1 MNVTLNWLKT
11 YIDFEFSP
19 SELAD
24 RLTMLGIEVEAI
36 KELGTGLEGVVVGKI
51 NAVGPHPNAD
61 KLVLCQVD
69 VGEAEE
75 LQIVCG
81 APNVREGMLAPVAT
95 IGATLPIGLK
105 IKSAK
110 LRGEVSQG
118 MLCSEKELG
127 LSEDAA
133 GLMELHTD
141 ISPGTSLVAA
151 LGLDD
156 VMFEL
161 EITPNRPDCLSL
173 IGVAREVRA
182 ETGNPLKLPDAG
194 LKESETD
201 IRGLTSV
208 TIDALDLCPRYAAR
222 VIQGVK
228 VGESPAWLQRRLE
241 SVGIGVI
248 NNIVDVTN
256 FVLMEYGQP
265 LHAFDYHKLTE
276 NRIVVRCAAAGEQ
289 LTTLD
294 EVDRELTADMLV
306 IADAEKPVALAGIM
320 GGYDSEIT
328 ETTCD
333 VLLESAYFN
342 PSSIRATAKAL
353 GMNTEASYRFERGA
367 DPGVVLAALDRA
379 AQLIAELAGGTVCK
393 GTVDVY
399 PGEKPLTQIKLRP
412 DRVNFVLGTELE
424 ATEIEQILGR
434 LGFDVKSSRHTPS
447 VINTAEIYQV
457 TVPTFRSDVTREIDL
472 IEEIAR
478 VYGYDNIPTTLP
490 KGDIPVPAPNPKVE
504 VRRRIKHF
512 LLAAGMM
519 EAINYSFCDPN
530 CFEKIRLPPDSPL
543 RETLQLRN
551 PLSPEMSVLRT
562 TLVPGLLEN
571 TQHNRNH
578 QINTIAL
585 FEIGSV
591 FVRDGD
597 QSAPLIGKDNHQS
610 APLIRG
616 VKGFKEP
623 ERVAGV
629 LAGQIGDGVYGNL
642 YRAPD
647 FFDIKG
653 LVEGMLEVCG
663 ITEYTLQ
670 KTDVPT
676 FHPGRNAAVLLADT
690 QVGTFGEAHPEVL
703 ENYDLPYKAYLFEF
717 DLEALVSA
725 AVFAKRF
732 EPISIYPKVER
743 DLAIVVDKAVLSE
756 MPIERIYTT
765 GGEWVESVRLFDV
778 YEGEQVPEGKKSLA
792 YTIIYHSAAETLTDK
807 AVNALHERVVEHL
820 HQELGAELRGFDQ
833 I

>member
-19 SELAD
+19 DELAD
-24 RLTMLGIEVEAI
+24 RLTMLGIEVETI
-36 KELGTGLEGVVVGKI
+36 KQLGSGLEGVVVGRV
-51 NAVGPHPNAD
+51 NTVGPHPDAD

-69 VGEAEE
+69 VGESEP

-81 APNVREGMLAPVAT
+81 APNVREGMFAPVAT
-95 IGATLPIGLK
+95 IGATLPIGLT
-105 IKSAK
+105 IKRAK
-110 LRGEVSQG
+110 LRGEVSHG

-127 LSEDAA
+127 ISEDAA
-133 GLMELHTD
+133 GLMELATD
-141 ISPGTSLVAA
+141 IPVGTSLVAA

-182 ETGNPLKLPDAG
+182 ETGNPLKLPSVD

-201 IRGLTSV
+201 IRSLTSV
-208 TIDALDLCPRYAAR
+208 TIDAPDLCPRYAAR

-248 NNIVDVTN
+248 NNIVDITN

-265 LHAFDYHKLTE
+265 LHAFDYHKLAE
-276 NRIVVRCAAAGEQ
+276 NRIVVRRAADGEQ

-294 EVDRELTADMLV
+294 EIERELDPDMLV

-342 PSSIRATAKAL
+342 PSSIRATAKAF

-379 AQLIAELAGGTVCK
+379 AQLIAELAGGTVCE

-399 PGEKPLTQIKLRP
+399 PGQQPLTQIQLRP
-412 DRVNFVLGTELE
+412 DRANFILGTEIKTAE
-424 ATEIEQILGR
+424 MEGILTR
-434 LGFDVKSSRHTPS
+434 LGFDVDASGSTYR
-447 VINTAEIYQV
+447 I
-457 TVPTFRSDVTREIDL
+457 TVPTFRSDLTREIDL

-490 KGDIPVPAPNPKVE
+490 KGDIPVPTPDPKVE
-504 VRRRIKHF
+504 VRRRIKRF
-512 LLAAGMM
+512 LLASGMM
-519 EAINYSFCDPN
+519 EAVNYSFCDPD
-530 CFEKIRLPPDSPL
+530 CFEKIRLASDNPL
-543 RETLQLRN
+543 RDAIPLRN
-551 PLSPEMSVLRT
+551 PLSPEMSLLRT
-562 TLVPGLLEN
+562 TLVPGVLEN
-571 TQHNRNH
+571 AQHNRNH

-591 FVRDGD
+591 FLRDG
-597 QSAPLIGKDNHQS
+597 NH
-610 APLIRG
+610 
-616 VKGFKEP
+616 KEP
-623 ERVAGV
+623 ERIAGI
-629 LAGQIGDGVYGNL
+629 LAGQVGDGIYGNP
-642 YRAPD
+642 YRNPD

-676 FHPGRNAAVLLADT
+676 FHPGRNAEVLLGDT
-690 QVGTFGEAHPEVL
+690 PVGTFGEVHPEVL

-717 DLEALVSA
+717 DLEALVDA

-743 DLAIVVDKAVLSE
+743 DLAIVVDKGVLSD
-756 MPIERIYTT
+756 MPVELIYTT
-765 GGEWVESVRLFDV
+765 GGEWVQSVRLFDV

-792 YTIIYHSAAETLTDK
+792 YTIVYHSATETLTDR

-820 HQELGAELRGFDQ
+820 HRELGAELRM
-833 I
+833 

>member
-11 YIDFEFSP
+11 YIDFDLSP

-24 RLTMLGIEVEAI
+24 RLTMLGIEVESI
-36 KELGTGLEGVVVGKI
+36 KQLGAGLEGVIVGSVSSI
-51 NAVGPHPNAD
+51 RPHPNAD

-81 APNVREGMLAPVAT
+81 APNAREAMLAPVAT
-95 IGATLPIGLK
+95 IGATLPIGLT

-110 LRGEVSQG
+110 LRGETSQG

-127 LSEDAA
+127 LSDDAA
-133 GLMELHTD
+133 GLMELPADT
-141 ISPGTSLVAA
+141 PLGTPLSEA

-156 VMFEL
+156 VVFEL

-173 IGVAREVRA
+173 IGVAREIRA
-182 ETGNPLKLPDAG
+182 ETGNPLKLPSGD

-201 IRGLTSV
+201 IQELTSV
-208 TIDALDLCPRYAAR
+208 TIDAPDLCPRYAAR

-228 VGESPAWLQRRLE
+228 VGESPAWLQQRLE

-248 NNIVDVTN
+248 NNIVDITN

-265 LHAFDYHKLTE
+265 LHAFDYHKLTAVKYGLASCALR
-276 NRIVVRCAAAGEQ
+276 RIVVRRAADGEH

-294 EVDRELTADMLV
+294 EVERELTADMLV
-306 IADAEKPVALAGIM
+306 IADAEKSVALAGIM

-342 PSSIRATAKAL
+342 PSSVRATAKAL
-353 GMNTEASYRFERGA
+353 GISTEASYRFERGA
-367 DPGVVLAALDRA
+367 DPGVVITALDRA
-379 AQLIAELAGGTVCK
+379 AQLIAELAGGTVCE
-393 GTVDVY
+393 GVVDVY
-399 PGEKPLTQIKLRP
+399 PRQQPLTRIQLRP
-412 DRVNFVLGTELE
+412 ERVNFVLGT
-424 ATEIEQILGR
+424 TIETAEMVQILNR
-434 LGFDVKSSRHTPS
+434 LDFDVETSGD
-447 VINTAEIYQV
+447 VYQV

-490 KGDIPVPAPNPKVE
+490 KGDIPVPPPNPKTE
-504 VRRRIKHF
+504 IYNRIKRF

-519 EAINYSFCDPN
+519 EVVNYSFCDPN
-530 CFEKIRLPPDSPL
+530 CFDKIRLNANDPL
-543 RETLQLRN
+543 RDTLKLRN

-562 TLVPGLLEN
+562 TLLPSLLEN
-571 TQHNRNH
+571 AQHNRNH
-578 QINTIAL
+578 QIDTIAL

-591 FVRDGD
+591 FINNNQNGRSDLRI
-597 QSAPLIGKDNHQS
+597 ATL
-610 APLIRG
+610 
-616 VKGFKEP
+616 EP
-623 ERVAGV
+623 ERVAGI
-629 LAGQIGDGVYGNL
+629 LAGQIGEGVYSNP
-642 YRAPD
+642 YRQPD

-653 LVEGMLEVCG
+653 LVEGILEVCG
-663 ITEYTLQ
+663 IVDYTLQ
-670 KTDVPT
+670 KTDMPI
-676 FHPGRNAAVLLADT
+676 FHPGRNAEVLLDDRRI
-690 QVGTFGEAHPEVL
+690 GTFGEAHPTVL

-717 DLEALVSA
+717 DLEGLVDT

-732 EPISIYPKVER
+732 EPISIYPKVAR
-743 DLAIVVDKAVLSE
+743 DLAIVVDKEILSD
-756 MPIERIYTT
+756 MPTELIYAT
-765 GGEWVESVRLFDV
+765 GGDIVESVRLFDV

-792 YTIIYHSAAETLTDK
+792 YTITYHSPTETLTDK
-807 AVNALHERVVEHL
+807 AVNALHNKVVERL
-820 HQELGAELRGFDQ
+820 NQELGAELRM
-833 I
+833 

>member
-1 MNVTLNWLKT
+1 MNVTLNWLKD

-36 KELGTGLEGVVVGKI
+36 KELGTGLEGVVVGKVS
-51 NAVGPHPNAD
+51 AVGPHPNAD

-69 VGEAEE
+69 VGEPEE

-81 APNVREGMLAPVAT
+81 APNVRVGMLAPVAT
-95 IGATLPIGLK
+95 IGATLPIGLT

-127 LSEDAA
+127 FSEEAA
-133 GLMELHTD
+133 GLMELPTGV
-141 ISPGTSLVAA
+141 SVGSSLVAA

-161 EITPNRPDCLSL
+161 EITPNRPECLSL
-173 IGVAREVRA
+173 IGVAREIRA
-182 ETGNPLKLPDAG
+182 ETGNPLKVPDTG

-201 IRGLTSV
+201 IQDLTSV
-208 TIDALDLCPRYAAR
+208 TIDAPDLCPRYAAR

-228 VGESPAWLQRRLE
+228 VGESPAWLRQRLE

-265 LHAFDYHKLTE
+265 LHAFDYHKLAE
-276 NRIVVRCAAAGEQ
+276 NRIVVRRAAAGEQ
-289 LTTLD
+289 LATLD

-306 IADAEKPVALAGIM
+306 IADAERPIALAGVM

-333 VLLESAYFN
+333 VLLESAYFS

-353 GMNTEASYRFERGA
+353 GMSTEASYRFERGA
-367 DPGVVLAALDRA
+367 DPGVVLTALDRA
-379 AQLIAELAGGTVCK
+379 AELIAELAGGAVCK
-393 GTVDVY
+393 GIVDVY
-399 PGEKPLTQIKLRP
+399 PGEQPLTEIKLRP
-412 DRVNFVLGTELE
+412 DRVNFVLGTE
-424 ATEIEQILGR
+424 IEKSEMAQILMR
-434 LGFDVKSSRHTPS
+434 LGFDIQAFES
-447 VINTAEIYQV
+447 AYQI
-457 TVPTFRSDVTREIDL
+457 TVPTFRSDITREIDL

-478 VYGYDNIPTTLP
+478 VYGYDNIPTALP

-504 VRRRIKHF
+504 VRKRIKRF

-519 EAINYSFCDPN
+519 EAVNYSFSDPN
-530 CFEKIRLPPDSPL
+530 CFEKIRLPSDSPL
-543 RETLQLRN
+543 RETLRLQN
-551 PLSPEMSVLRT
+551 PLSPEMSILRT
-562 TLVPGLLEN
+562 TLIPGLLEN

-578 QINTIAL
+578 QINAISL
-585 FEIGSV
+585 FEIGGV
-591 FVRDGD
+591 FVRDGN
-597 QSAPLIGKDNHQS
+597 Q
-610 APLIRG
+610 
-616 VKGFKEP
+616 KEP

-642 YRAPD
+642 YRDPD

-663 ITEYTLQ
+663 VTEYTLQ

-676 FHPGRNAAVLLADT
+676 FHPGRNAVVLLGET

-703 ENYDLPYKAYLFEF
+703 ENYDLPYKAYLFDF

-725 AVFAKRF
+725 TVFSRRF

-743 DLAIVVDKAVLSE
+743 DLAIVVDKAVLSDI
-756 MPIERIYTT
+756 PIELIYTT

-792 YTIIYHSAAETLTDK
+792 YTIVYHSDAETLTDK

-820 HQELGAELRGFDQ
+820 HQELGAELRM
-833 I
+833 